1 MLDIRPDAP
10 ARPASARARLC
21 SDGVALGADG
31 GLALER
37 LAAELL
43 RPWEKAQKILLA
55 VSGGP
60 DSIALM
66 LLASRWMRARAERG
80 LAAPRLHVGTVD
92 HGLRAESRAE
102 AEAVEAWAKAAG
114 LPHEILTWDS
124 GKPTTRIQERARAAR
139 YELLCACAARL
150 GADMIATAHHAD
162 DQAET
167 ILFRLTRGSG
177 PGGLAGMSERIFRLG
192 LIHSR
197 PLLSCDKATLV
208 AYCKARRHDFIADP
222 SNRNPAFARTR
233 MRVLL
238 NLLAEEGLDRAALL
252 RLGRRAARAEE
263 ALAARARSVSEDVTL
278 RGAGGSVID
287 MAQLAREPQE
297 ILIRVVAAQI
307 LEASARIGPLRLER
321 LEGLAMSLMQAC
333 RDGRTYAATLGG
345 AALCLDASLRL
356 SIRAEAARRARPK
369 PKQKDAENR

>member
-1 MLDIRPDAP
+1 MLGVRPDAP
-10 ARPASARARLC
+10 ERPAAARARPR
-21 SDGVALGADG
+21 SDGDAPGANG
-31 GLALER
+31 GLALDR
-37 LAAELL
+37 LAADLL
-43 RPWEKAQKILLA
+43 RPWEEAQKILLA

-66 LLASRWMRARAERG
+66 LLASRWARAREERG
-80 LAAPRLHVGTVD
+80 LAAPLLHVSTVD
-92 HGLRAESRAE
+92 HGLRTGSGAE
-102 AEAVEAWAKAAG
+102 AEAVAAWAKAAG
-114 LPHEILTWDS
+114 LPHETLIWNG
-124 GKPTTRIQERARAAR
+124 GKPKTRIQERAREAR
-139 YELLCACAARL
+139 YDLLCACAARL
-150 GADMIATAHHAD
+150 GADVIATAHHAD

-177 PGGLAGMSERIFRLG
+177 PGGLAGMSARFFRHG

-197 PLLSCDKATLV
+197 PLLSCDKAALI
-208 AYCKARRHDFIADP
+208 AYCEARRHDFFADP
-222 SNRNPAFARTR
+222 SNCNPAFARTR
-233 MRVLL
+233 MRALL
-238 NLLAEEGLDRAALL
+238 KLLADEGLDRAALL

-263 ALAARARSVSEDVTL
+263 ALAARARAVAADVTL
-278 RGAGGSVID
+278 QSGGGAVID

-307 LEASARIGPLRLER
+307 LEASAKSGPLRLER
-321 LEGLAMSLMQAC
+321 LETLAISLRQAC
-333 RDGRTYAATLGG
+333 LDGRPYAATLGG